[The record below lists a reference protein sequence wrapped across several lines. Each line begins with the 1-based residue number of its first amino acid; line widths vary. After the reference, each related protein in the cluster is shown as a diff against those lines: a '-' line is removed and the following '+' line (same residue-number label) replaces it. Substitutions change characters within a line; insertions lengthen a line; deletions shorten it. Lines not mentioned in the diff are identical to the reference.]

1 LSGFCPLRRC
11 GRMALLQSRCSFD
24 LIGDLSNV
32 DRSLTAASSPA
43 APDSSLARPPPRL
56 STNRVA
62 NATMR
67 NLEDSAIPQV
77 IVLIEQHWGFD
88 DDDVNKNDDDAYE
101 EAADSSKMLVVVEQQ
116 QHQHQQSPRPSE
128 ATIQVLKMF
137 FDGIEDQMD
146 VEDELLFGRPD
157 ETSSVVSD
165 LSVVTTSTT
174 DSSSSSSGG

>member
-1 LSGFCPLRRC
+1 
-11 GRMALLQSRCSFD
+11 MALLQSRCSFD
-24 LIGDLSNV
+24 LIGDFSDDV
-32 DRSLTAASSPA
+32 DRSITAASSPV

-88 DDDVNKNDDDAYE
+88 DEDVHNNDDDAYE
-101 EAADSSKMLVVVEQQ
+101 EIADSSKLVVVEQQ
-116 QHQHQQSPRPSE
+116 QQASPRPSE

-157 ETSSVVSD
+157 DASSVLSD
-165 LSVVTTSTT
+165 LSVATTSTT

>member
-1 LSGFCPLRRC
+1 
-11 GRMALLQSRCSFD
+11 MALLQSRCSFD
-24 LIGDLSNV
+24 LMGDLSYV
-32 DRSLTAASSPA
+32 DRSLTATSSPA

-62 NATMR
+62 NATIR

-77 IVLIEQHWGFD
+77 IVLIEQHWGFED
-88 DDDVNKNDDDAYE
+88 EDVNKNDDDAYE

-116 QHQHQQSPRPSE
+116 HQQQSPRPSE

>member
-1 LSGFCPLRRC
+1 
-11 GRMALLQSRCSFD
+11 MALLQSRCSFD
-24 LIGDLSNV
+24 LIGDLSDV
-32 DRSLTAASSPA
+32 DRSLTATSSPA
-43 APDSSLARPPPRL
+43 APDSSLVARPPPRL

-77 IVLIEQHWGFD
+77 IVLIEQHWGFYD
-88 DDDVNKNDDDAYE
+88 EDVNKNDDDAYE

-116 QHQHQQSPRPSE
+116 HQSPRPSE

-157 ETSSVVSD
+157 EASSVVSD